1 MNLVTNASLFGQ
13 ARLEVIFRGARAKK
27 TGFLSK
33 VSKEREEWARLG
45 VSCETI
51 DTGAAVLANVKT
63 GERGA
68 PAAELY
74 ATAERQAAELRDAQ
88 PEYVALTGIT
98 KMQWRQGVLDVSCD
112 AVAPIEKP

>member
-1 MNLVTNASLFGQ
+1 MPATPQNVRRELRKNPGVLRLDAALPLRGLTRSLM
-13 ARLEVIFRGARAKK
+13 E
-27 TGFLSK
+27 
-33 VSKEREEWARLG
+33 
-45 VSCETI
+45 
-51 DTGAAVLANVKT
+51 TGAPVMANVKT

-74 ATAERQAAELRDAQ
+74 AEAERLASELQGTQ
-88 PEYVALTGIT
+88 PVYVVLTGIT

>member
-1 MNLVTNASLFGQ
+1 MNVVKNESLFGQ

-45 VSCETI
+45 VSCETV
-51 DTGAAVLANVKT
+51 DTGAAVIANVKT
-63 GERGA
+63 GERGT

-74 ATAERQAAELRDAQ
+74 AAAERKARELQTAQ
-88 PEYVALTGIT
+88 PEHVVLLGIT
-98 KMQWRQGVLDVSCD
+98 KMQRRQGVLDVTCD